1 MTTTL
6 RPTGPLQ
13 TSDDGA
19 RSRHYEVCVN
29 SRPVG
34 TVHIET
40 LADFGSK
47 VGRIKSLWIDEA
59 DRRRGRGTVAA
70 LAAEEVLRG
79 WGCNEVSVSVPADAG
94 PALRMATV
102 LGYVERSRNM
112 LKDLP
117 PEPPALPPHV
127 MVRPLAQ
134 AEYETWRREE
144 EASFAQSWIDR
155 GVPVEQARLKA
166 RASERRFLPGGL
178 ATPHTWINRL
188 LHEDE
193 PAGLLWV
200 ARHEIEPGEWA
211 AFVFNVEV
219 VEEQRGRG
227 YGRALMT
234 LAERIALQA
243 GETRIG
249 LHVFADNTPALRL
262 YESLGYRTTTLYTVK
277 QLL

>member
-13 TSDDGA
+13 LSDKGA

-34 TVHIET
+34 TAHIET
-40 LADFGSK
+40 VPDFGTK
-47 VGRIKSLWIDEA
+47 VGRITALRIDEA

-79 WGCNEVSVSVPADAG
+79 WGCDQVTVSVPADAE
-94 PALRMATV
+94 PARQLATA

-112 LKDLP
+112 LKTLP
-117 PEPPALPPHV
+117 SEPPALPARGT
-127 MVRPLAQ
+127 VRPLTQ
-134 AEYETWRREE
+134 SEYDAWRLKET
-144 EASFAQSWIDR
+144 ASFAQSWLDQ
-155 GVPVEQARLKA
+155 GFTAEQARAKSE
-166 RASERRFLPGGL
+166 ASERNFLPAGL
-178 ATPHTWINRL
+178 ATPHTWISHL
-188 LHEDE
+188 LHDGA
-193 PAGLLWV
+193 PVGLLWLG
-200 ARHEIEPGEWA
+200 RHEIAPGERV
-211 AFVFNVEV
+211 AFVFDVEV

-234 LAERIALQA
+234 LAERIALRA
-243 GETRIG
+243 GDTRIG
-249 LHVFADNTPALRL
+249 LHVFAGNTPALRL
-262 YESLGYRTTTLYTVK
+262 YESLGYRTTSLYTYK

>member
-6 RPTGPLQ
+6 RPTGPLR

-34 TVHIET
+34 TAHIET
-40 LADFGSK
+40 VPDFGTT
-47 VGRIKSLWIDEA
+47 VGRITALHIDEP

-79 WGCNEVSVSVPADAG
+79 WGCDQITVAVPADAG
-94 PALRMATV
+94 PARRMATA

-117 PEPPALPPHV
+117 AAPPPLPGGV
-127 MVRPLAQ
+127 TFRPVTQ
-134 AEYETWRREE
+134 AEFDAWREKDV
-144 EASFAQSWIDR
+144 AHFAQSWVDR
-155 GVPVEQARLKA
+155 GLTAAQARAKA
-166 RASERRFLPGGL
+166 EASQRRFLPGGL
-178 ATPHTWINRL
+178 ASPHTWISHL
-188 LHEDE
+188 LCDGT
-193 PAGLLWV
+193 PVGLLWLG
-200 ARHEIEPGEWA
+200 RHEIAPGERT
-211 AFVFNVEV
+211 AFVYDVEV
-219 VEEQRGRG
+219 DEQHRGRG

-243 GETRIG
+243 DETRIG
-249 LHVFADNTPALRL
+249 LHVFAGNTPALRL
-262 YESLGYRTTTLYTVK
+262 YESLGYRTTNVNSFK
-277 QLL
+277 RLL

>member
-13 TSDDGA
+13 TSADGA

-34 TVHIET
+34 TAHIET
-40 LADFGSK
+40 LADFGAK
-47 VGRIKSLWIDEA
+47 VGRIKSLRIDEA

-79 WGCNEVSVSVPADAG
+79 WGCDHVSVSVPADAE
-94 PALRMATV
+94 PALRMATA

-117 PEPPALPPHV
+117 PEPPALPAHV
-127 MVRPLAQ
+127 TVRPLAQ
-134 AEYETWRREE
+134 AEYDAWRREE
-144 EASFAQSWIDR
+144 ALSFAQSWIDR
-155 GVPVEQARLKA
+155 GVPVEQARVKA
-166 RASERRFLPGGL
+166 EASERKFLPDGL

-188 LHEDE
+188 LHDGE

-200 ARHEIEPGEWA
+200 ARHEMEPGEWA

-219 VEEQRGRG
+219 VEEQRGKG
-227 YGRALMT
+227 YGRALMV

-249 LHVFADNTPALRL
+249 LHVFADNAPALRL
-262 YESLGYRTTTLYTVK
+262 YESLGYRTTFVYAIK